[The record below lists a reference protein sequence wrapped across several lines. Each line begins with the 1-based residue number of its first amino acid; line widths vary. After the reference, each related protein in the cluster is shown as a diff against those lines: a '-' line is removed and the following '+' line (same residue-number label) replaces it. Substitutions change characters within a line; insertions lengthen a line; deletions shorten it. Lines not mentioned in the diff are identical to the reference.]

1 VRELTLYEQW
11 KRISIDQQ
19 GQMVRHVWDEYLAE
33 EKNVYKGLISK
44 KQQLIEGTL
53 EEVAASLGL
62 SNVYMTAF
70 LDGIQEAVDGLP
82 QIEEVA
88 AETKIKLEI
97 DFKRLYK
104 QMVEYKA
111 EDLYNLKE
119 WNDIFTEEEQKE
131 FYLEQKR
138 AHTVVRG
145 EKVGRNSPCTCGS
158 GKKYKRCCGAA

>member
-1 VRELTLYEQW
+1 VRKLTLYEQW

-19 GQMVRHVWDEYLAE
+19 GQMVKHVWDEYLLE
-33 EKNVYKGLISK
+33 EKGVYKGILSR
-44 KQQLIEGTL
+44 KQQLAEGT
-53 EEVAASLGL
+53 VDTIAKSFGL
-62 SNVYMTAF
+62 SNVYMVAF
-70 LDGIQEAVDGLP
+70 LDGIHEAVDGLP
-82 QIEEVA
+82 PIEEVV
-88 AETKIKLEI
+88 AETEIKLEI

-119 WNDIFTEEEQKE
+119 WDDIFTQEEQKE

-138 AHTVVRG
+138 AHTIRKG
-145 EKVGRNSPCTCGS
+145 EKIGRNEPCTCGS

>member
-1 VRELTLYEQW
+1 VKELTLHEQW

-19 GQMVRHVWDEYLAE
+19 GQMVKHVWDEYLAE
-33 EKNVYKGLISK
+33 EKNVYKGLLSK
-44 KQQLIEGTL
+44 KQQLAEGTV
-53 EEVAASLGL
+53 EEIAQSLGL
-62 SNVYMTAF
+62 SNVYMAAF

-82 QIEEVA
+82 PVEELV
-88 AETKIKLEI
+88 AETEIKLEI

-111 EDLYNLKE
+111 EDLYKLKE
-119 WNDIFTEEEQKE
+119 WDDIFSLEEQKE

-138 AHTVVRG
+138 AHTIIRG
-145 EKVGRNSPCTCGS
+145 EKIGRNDPCTCGS